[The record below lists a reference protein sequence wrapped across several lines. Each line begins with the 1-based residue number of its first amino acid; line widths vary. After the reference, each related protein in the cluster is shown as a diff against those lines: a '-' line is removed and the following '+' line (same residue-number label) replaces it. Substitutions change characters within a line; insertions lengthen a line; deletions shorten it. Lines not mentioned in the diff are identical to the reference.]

1 MATRLSKSDLLDR
14 IIAAVRASGWDA
26 VILSDE
32 HPFRLVIL
40 RSGQR
45 IQLLCYI
52 WNLTHGGYPRDPNEL
67 RIQITGVSRFRVED
81 GVKTLVLGWNE
92 DDEMFAAFD
101 VTRHLISMHGRSPSF
116 QIRRETLTA
125 AEARGFFP
133 QIRGNEEIAIAFR
146 PDFFA
151 TYAEQMESLHQTAK
165 HAADVKNLE
174 TIAGSEKKVEIKDVP
189 PGPRKTV
196 LEQIQRKVRD
206 ARFRGNVL
214 AAYENRCSVSG
225 MQLDLLEAAHIIP
238 VEHKRGTDEV
248 RNGLSLT
255 VLHHRAFDH
264 GLIGIKSDYSI
275 IVNDREMARLRRIG
289 WDGGEKAFRATL
301 RDQILLPPRR
311 EHYPE
316 PDYLVFGQRLRGWRE
331 RALR

>member
-1 MATRLSKSDLLDR
+1 
-14 IIAAVRASGWDA
+14 
-26 VILSDE
+26 
-32 HPFRLVIL
+32 
-40 RSGQR
+40 
-45 IQLLCYI
+45 
-52 WNLTHGGYPRDPNEL
+52 
-67 RIQITGVSRFRVED
+67 
-81 GVKTLVLGWNE
+81 
-92 DDEMFAAFD
+92 MFAAFD
-101 VTRHLISMHGRSPSF
+101 VTKHLISMHARSPSF

-125 AEARGFFP
+125 AAARGFFP
-133 QIRGNEEIAIAFR
+133 QIRGNEEIAVAFR

-151 TYAEQMESLHQTAK
+151 TYADQMESLHQTAK

-174 TIAGSEKKVEIKDVP
+174 TIAASEKKVQIKDVP
-189 PGPRKTV
+189 AGPRKTV

-214 AAYENRCSVSG
+214 AAYENRCAISG
-225 MQLDLLEAAHIIP
+225 MQLDLLDAAHIIP

-248 RNGLSLT
+248 RNGLSVT

-275 IVNDREMARLRRIG
+275 IVNDREMDRLRRIG

-301 RDQILLPPRR
+301 RDQILLPARR
-311 EHYPE
+311 EYYPE
-316 PDYLVFGQRLRGWRE
+316 PDYLTFGQSLRGWNE